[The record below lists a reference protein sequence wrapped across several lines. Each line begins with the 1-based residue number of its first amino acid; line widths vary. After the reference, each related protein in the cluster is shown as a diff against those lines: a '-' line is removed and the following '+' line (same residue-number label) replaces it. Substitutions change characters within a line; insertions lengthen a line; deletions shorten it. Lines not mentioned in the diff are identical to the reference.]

1 MITQHGDSVTI
12 TGRPLLGAV
21 YRSTLSHI
29 AHRRANGAPSDDLRQ
44 LARLLY
50 RAYMSPQRHEVAPA
64 ADDEPRWDHQD
75 RATTGSP
82 PPKRPTSLGCR
93 GGSVQRLAAA
103 PGGLDAIRVGRT
115 YMLRLA
121 PVLALA
127 KERRDRD
134 RRTDGLSRELAAA
147 QHETPNARRLTSSKL

>member
-64 ADDEPRWDHQD
+64 ADDQPRWDHQQSRD
-75 RATTGSP
+75 DWVTTAEAANL
-82 PPKRPTSLGCR
+82 LGLSR
-93 GGSVQRLAAA
+93 RSVQRLARA
-103 PGGLDAIRVGRT
+103 PDGLDAIRVGRT

-147 QHETPNARRLTSSKL
+147 QHETPNRPVA